1 MNGGG
6 PRPEPPL
13 VYLDHAATAPLRPE
27 VVEAMA
33 PYLGPRFGNPSGAH
47 RMARQARRAVD
58 DARQLVA
65 EFLGADP
72 GEVVFTGGGTEA
84 DNLAVL
90 GSLAARVEGS
100 ARAGVV
106 VCSAVEHAAV
116 LETCRAA
123 TRPGVAVT
131 GVAPVALR
139 LAPVGPSGLVD
150 LGALAELLD
159 DQVCL
164 VSIMLA
170 NNEVGTIQPL
180 ADVARLMRQRS
191 PGARLHTDAVQAAPY
206 LDLAAEAAE
215 ADLVSIS
222 AHKLGGPKGVGALV
236 ARRGVPLAPV
246 VHGGGQERD
255 LRSGTHNVA
264 GVVGLAAA
272 CRVVADH
279 RAGETDRVAAL
290 RDRLA
295 DGVRAAVPGV
305 VESVERSSALPGHC
319 HLRFP
324 GLDQEELVV
333 LLDDHG
339 VCASAGAAC
348 ASGAVEP
355 SHVLAAMGVAP
366 DAARSAV
373 RFSLGWTTGAE
384 DVSRALGVIPT
395 VVGRLRGDE

>member
-1 MNGGG
+1 MTGGG
-6 PRPEPPL
+6 ARPGPPL
-13 VYLDHAATAPLRPE
+13 VYLDHTATAPLHPE
-27 VVEAMA
+27 VAEAMA
-33 PYLGPRFGNPSGAH
+33 PYLGLRFGNPSGAH
-47 RMARQARRAVD
+47 RLAREARQAID
-58 DARQLVA
+58 DARLVVA

-100 ARAGVV
+100 AGSGVV

-116 LETCRAA
+116 LESCRAA
-123 TRPGVAVT
+123 ARPGVAGA
-131 GVAPVALR
+131 GVAPVVLR
-139 LAPVGPSGLVD
+139 LAPVGPSGRLD
-150 LGALAELLD
+150 LDALAEQLD
-159 DQVCL
+159 DQVAL
-164 VSIMLA
+164 VSVMLA

-180 ADVARLMRQRS
+180 AEVAQMVRQRS
-191 PGARLHTDAVQAAPY
+191 PRARLHTDAVQAAPY
-206 LDLAAEAAE
+206 LDLAIEAAP

-222 AHKLGGPKGVGALV
+222 AHKLGGPQGVGALV
-236 ARRGVPLAPV
+236 VRRGVPLAPV
-246 VHGGGQERD
+246 VHGGGQERE

-272 CRVVADH
+272 CRVVAD
-279 RAGETDRVAAL
+279 RRTGETDRVTEL

-295 DGVRAAVPGV
+295 DGVRAALPGV
-305 VESVERSSALPGHC
+305 IETVERSSALPGHC

-339 VCASAGAAC
+339 ICASAGAAC

-366 DAARSAV
+366 DDARSAV
-373 RFSLGWTTGAE
+373 RFTLGWTTGAD
-384 DVSRALGVIPT
+384 DVARAMGIIPT
-395 VVGRLRGDE
+395 VVGRLRGDQ